1 MIRANTRGDGSLAQP
16 LAGHQAVVEAQAGR
30 LEAAVVPVGRLE
42 AAVDLVG
49 LQEAELQAL
58 LAPLEPQELLEL
70 LEPQEQVEH
79 LEDTTVVSME
89 HVLEEDQRVIAIAGR
104 DPNQALVSSLEVLC
118 QATFRVDC
126 TVELLLTE

>member
-16 LAGHQAVVEAQAGR
+16 LAGHQAVVEAQVGHPAVVPAGR
-30 LEAAVVPVGRLE
+30 LEAV
-42 AAVDLVG
+42 VDLVG
-49 LQEAELQAL
+49 LQEEELLAL
-58 LAPLEPQELLEL
+58 LEPLEPQELLVL
-70 LEPQEQVEH
+70 QAQVEL

>member
-1 MIRANTRGDGSLAQP
+1 MG
-16 LAGHQAVVEAQAGR
+16 
-30 LEAAVVPVGRLE
+30 
-42 AAVDLVG
+42 LVG
-49 LQEAELQAL
+49 LQEEELQAL
-58 LAPLEPQELLEL
+58 LEPLEPQELLVL
-70 LEPQEQVEH
+70 QEEVEH

-104 DPNQALVSSLEVLC
+104 VPNQALVLSLEVLC

>member
-1 MIRANTRGDGSLAQP
+1 MIRANTRGDESLAQP
-16 LAGHQAVVEAQAGR
+16 LAGHQAVVEAQA
-30 LEAAVVPVGRLE
+30 GRLE

-58 LAPLEPQELLEL
+58 LAPLEPQEPLEL
-70 LEPQEQVEH
+70 QAQVEH
-79 LEDTTVVSME
+79 LEDTTVVLME

-104 DPNQALVSSLEVLC
+104 VPNQALVSSLEVLC

>member
-1 MIRANTRGDGSLAQP
+1 MIQANTRGDGSPVQA
-16 LAGHQAVVEAQAGR
+16 LAGHLAVVEAQAGPP
-30 LEAAVVPVGRLE
+30 AVAVVPAGSLE

-49 LQEAELQAL
+49 LQEEALQA
-58 LAPLEPQELLEL
+58 PLGLLEL
-70 LEPQEQVEH
+70 LVLQEEVEH

-104 DPNQALVSSLEVLC
+104 VPNQALVSSLEVLC